1 MFTVEIITLYNIF
14 IRVLLE
20 SNTVT
25 LKESTDVIFLYDI
38 RERSVL
44 RDISQMETL
53 IKQYRNRGIDIG
65 ISVFQVVSVGN
76 EFCREL

>member
-38 RERSVL
+38 QERSVL

-53 IKQYRNRGIDIG
+53 IKQN
-65 ISVFQVVSVGN
+65 Q
-76 EFCREL
+76 